1 MIVGGYVDLIKEK
14 IELGKSEVEADLN
27 IAYGVDEGFLFG
39 SGISMNSI
47 IINNRNINLKFHLFT
62 DFIDDDFLIKLK
74 KLASNEKVS
83 IDVYVLNAE
92 ELKKLPTS
100 HVWSYATYFRFFIF
114 DHLCKVIPSILYLDA
129 DVFCK
134 GSLVDYTHIVFQNEY
149 AAVIPDV
156 PCMQESCESRLKIKG
171 LKNKYF
177 NAGVIFLNL
186 KKWNTNQF
194 TKKAFKLITENHTG
208 KPLKYLDQDAL
219 NILFDCN
226 NIYLS
231 RDYNCIYTLK
241 NELEKINYKDFIK
254 PSTKLIHYT
263 GATKPWHYW
272 GSEYPSSE
280 TFKVAFDTSPWRD
293 CQLVQAKKKPEYQE
307 RYKHEFHQRKF
318 ISGIKSL
325 FKYKR
330 FK

>member
-1 MIVGGYVDLIKEK
+1 MELIKEK
-14 IELGKSEVEADLN
+14 IELGNRKSKADLN
-27 IAYGVDEGFLFG
+27 IAYGVDKGFLFG

-62 DFIDDDFLIKLK
+62 DFIDDRFLNGLE
-74 KLASNEKVS
+74 KLALNDNVN
-83 IDVYVLNAE
+83 IDVYVLNSD

-114 DHLCKVIPSILYLDA
+114 DHLCNVIPSILYLDA

-134 GSLVDYTHIVFQNEY
+134 GSLLGYTEIKFENEY

-156 PCMQESCESRLKIKG
+156 QYMQDSCELRLQISG

-186 KKWNTNQF
+186 KMWDEKQF
-194 TKKAFKLITENHTG
+194 TKKAFDLIVNNHTG
-208 KPLKYLDQDAL
+208 KQLKYLDQDAL
-219 NILFDCN
+219 NILFECK

-241 NELEKINYKDFIK
+241 NELKNINYKDYINDN
-254 PSTKLIHYT
+254 TKLIHYT

-272 GSEYPSSE
+272 AVDYPASQ
-280 TFKVAFDTSPWRD
+280 TFKVAFECSPWKND
-293 CQLVQAKKKPEYQE
+293 PLVVAYKKVEYQE
-307 RYKHEFHQRKF
+307 RYKHEIHQGK
-318 ISGIKSL
+318 IINGITSLIKYKL
-325 FKYKR
+325 FK
-330 FK
+330 

>member
-1 MIVGGYVDLIKEK
+1 MNLIKEK
-14 IELGKSEVEADLN
+14 IELGKSGIEADLH
-27 IAYGVDEGFLFG
+27 IAYGVDKGFLFG

-47 IINNRNINLKFHLFT
+47 ILNNRDICLKFYLFT
-62 DFIDDDFLIKLK
+62 DYIDDDFLEKLK
-74 KLASNEKVS
+74 ELVLNENVS
-83 IDVYVLNAE
+83 IDLYILNSG

-134 GSLVDYTHIVFQNEY
+134 GSLVDYTRIDFQDEY

-156 PCMQESCESRLKIKG
+156 PSMQESCESRLKISG

-186 KKWNTNQF
+186 KKWDNVQF

-219 NILFDCN
+219 NILFNQN

-231 RDYNCIYTLK
+231 RDYNSIYTLK
-241 NELEKINYKDFIK
+241 NELEKANYKDFIK
-254 PSTKLIHYT
+254 ASTKLIHYT

-272 GSEYPSSE
+272 AINYPASE
-280 TFKVAFDTSPWRD
+280 TFKIAFDDSPWKSS
-293 CQLVQAKKKPEYQE
+293 LLISAKKKPEYQE
-307 RYKHEFHQRKF
+307 RYKHEFHQGK
-318 ISGIKSL
+318 L
-325 FKYKR
+325 FKGIYSLIQYKL

>member
-1 MIVGGYVDLIKEK
+1 MDLIKEK
-14 IELGKSEVEADLN
+14 IELGKNGIEADLN
-27 IAYGVDEGFLFG
+27 IAYGVDRGFLFG

-47 IINNRNINLKFHLFT
+47 IINNRDISLKFHLFT
-62 DFIDDDFLIKLK
+62 DFIDNDFLGKLK
-74 KLASNEKVS
+74 ELVLNDNVN
-83 IDVYVLNAE
+83 IDVYILNSD

-114 DHLCKVIPSILYLDA
+114 DHLCKKIPSILYLDA

-134 GSLVDYTHIVFQNEY
+134 GNLSHYTEIVFQDEY

-156 PCMQESCESRLKIKG
+156 LSMQESCESRLKIAN

-186 KKWNTNQF
+186 KRWDNIQF
-194 TKKAFKLITENHTG
+194 TEKAFKLITENHTG

-219 NILFDCN
+219 NILFNCN
-226 NIYLS
+226 NIYLP

-241 NELEKINYKDFIK
+241 NELEKINYKEYITNN
-254 PSTKLIHYT
+254 TKLIHYT

-272 GSEYPSSE
+272 GAEYPSSE
-280 TFKVAFDTSPWRD
+280 TFKIAFDSSPWRG
-293 CQLVQAKKKPEYQE
+293 CQLVQAKKKAEYQE
-307 RYKHEFHQRKF
+307 RYKHEFHQGKLIRGVISLINYKKF
-318 ISGIKSL
+318 K
-325 FKYKR
+325 
-330 FK
+330 

>member
-1 MIVGGYVDLIKEK
+1 MKLIKEI
-14 IELGKSEVEADLN
+14 IELGNRESEADLN
-27 IAYGVDEGFLFG
+27 IAYGVDKGFLFG
-39 SGISMNSI
+39 SDISMNSI
-47 IINNRNINLKFHLFT
+47 IINNRDIKLKFYLFT

-74 KLASNEKVS
+74 ELASNDNVS
-83 IDVYVLNAE
+83 IDVYILNSD

-114 DHLCKVIPSILYLDA
+114 DHLCNTIPSILYLDA

-134 GSLVDYTHIVFQNEY
+134 GSLSEYTHIVFQDEH

-156 PCMQESCESRLKIKG
+156 SSMQESCESRLKITG

-186 KKWNTNQF
+186 KKWDSEQF
-194 TKKAFKLITENHTG
+194 TKNAFQLITENHTG

-219 NILFDCN
+219 NILFKCN

-241 NELEKINYKDFIK
+241 NELEKVNYRYYIAD
-254 PSTKLIHYT
+254 STKLIHYT

-272 GSEYPSSE
+272 AVDYPASQ
-280 TFKVAFDTSPWRD
+280 TFKTAFDSSPWKG
-293 CQLVQAKKKPEYQE
+293 QSLVLARKKPEYQE
-307 RYKHEFHQRKF
+307 RYKHEFHQGK
-318 ISGIKSL
+318 ILKGLKSL
-325 FKYKR
+325 VSYKLFK
-330 FK
+330 